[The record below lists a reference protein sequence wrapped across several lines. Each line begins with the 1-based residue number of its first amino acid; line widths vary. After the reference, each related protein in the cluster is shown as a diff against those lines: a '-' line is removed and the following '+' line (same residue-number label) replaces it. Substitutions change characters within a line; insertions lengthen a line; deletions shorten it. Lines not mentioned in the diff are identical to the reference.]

1 MPVSPRYAP
10 VGGPAEHDRRGG
22 SVFDS
27 PRNMDIDAFDR
38 RSDGGAGR
46 YGDENGARRKDT
58 NGGTGEDES
67 WAQLKVS

>member
-1 MPVSPRYAP
+1 M
-10 VGGPAEHDRRGG
+10 
-22 SVFDS
+22 FDS

-58 NGGTGEDES
+58 NGGAGEDES